1 MKKIGLFFILGF
13 FTLGCT
19 SDDDICM
26 SGEATPRMKIKFR
39 DTQNRAYRIPQIN
52 IKVDYG
58 DGKIGILEA
67 TNVDSVLVPL
77 RIDESTFTNFSVS
90 KSEQVTP
97 SNIQVSYKTKTEYVS
112 PACGMKRIYENVST
126 NLQSTTTVK
135 EIQSVHNE
143 IKNEE
148 QTHFY
153 FIFDPS

>member
-1 MKKIGLFFILGF
+1 MKRIGLFFILGLF
-13 FTLGCT
+13 AISCT

-39 DTQNRAYRIPQIN
+39 DTQNRAYRIPHIS

-58 DGKIGILEA
+58 DGKYGLLEA
-67 TNVDSVLVPL
+67 ANVDSVLVPL

-97 SNIQVSYKTKTEYVS
+97 SNVLVSYTTKTEYVS
-112 PACGMKRIYENVST
+112 PACGMKRVYEGVST
-126 NLQSTTTVK
+126 SLQSMTTVK
-135 EIQSVHNE
+135 EIQAVQNE